1 MDNIK
6 INGHEFTIKPTPISL
21 FFNSPITSMYD
32 TVAELMVKEIN
43 GNELTPT
50 ERKTLEVYG
59 EALWKMCSSE

>member
-6 INGHEFTIKPTPISL
+6 INGHEFTIEPTPIGPS
-21 FFNSPITSMYD
+21 FISPITSMYD

-43 GNELTPT
+43 GTELTPT

-59 EALWKMCSSE
+59 EALWKICATE